1 MGDDAPGFPAA
12 DGDVGCEAMY
22 MSISPPS
29 RTELSITRVSLAEG
43 EAIRTRRNWKED
55 AALLAPREAPE
66 GVLGAP
72 THAGKAAASSVG
84 SFIIEGRRRGTIGR
98 VEDALLPWPLR
109 KNERKHCI
117 STHTT
122 HCGRHGTEVA
132 QGARGQAPPGSAST

>member
-12 DGDVGCEAMY
+12 DGDVGREAMH

-29 RTELSITRVSLAEG
+29 GTKLLITRVSLAEG
-43 EAIRTRRNWKED
+43 EAIWTRRNWRED
-55 AALLAPREAPE
+55 AALLAPLEAAE

-72 THAGKAAASSVG
+72 ARAGEAAASSVS

-98 VEDALLPWPLR
+98 LGDALLPWQLR

-122 HCGRHGTEVA
+122 HCGRRGHEGA
-132 QGARGQAPPGSAST
+132 QAARGPAPPGLAST